1 MLVEARSRG
10 LNPQDNR
17 EELVEVVELWRLLQD
32 AQVDR
37 IIEVRRLAIL
47 VRDVSKVL
55 MDLGMP
61 PILGIP

>member
-17 EELVEVVELWRLLQD
+17 EELVEVVELWRLLHD
-32 AQVDR
+32 AEVDR
-37 IIEVRRLAIL
+37 VIEVRRLAIL
-47 VRDVSKVL
+47 VRDVSKVQ

>member
-17 EELVEVVELWRLLQD
+17 EELVEVVELWRLLHD
-32 AQVDR
+32 AEVDR
-37 IIEVRRLAIL
+37 VIEVRRLAIL
-47 VRDVSKVL
+47 VRDVSKVQ
-55 MDLGMP
+55 MDLGML